1 MHGPRARCRCILEDS
16 YAVSTGQLL
25 ENELEQSRVMHVV
38 VRVFLVY
45 GVHGQ
50 AKFTAIVGFGG
61 CLDVGQQREHEL
73 WDAND
78 NTIRGHSC
86 HVQLHQL
93 HVDADLL
100 AKVEVVVD
108 NFEQLL

>member
-1 MHGPRARCRCILEDS
+1 MHGRAKL
-16 YAVSTGQLL
+16 
-25 ENELEQSRVMHVV
+25 M
-38 VRVFLVY
+38 
-45 GVHGQ
+45 
-50 AKFTAIVGFGG
+50 AIVGFGG
-61 CLDVGQQREHEL
+61 CLDVGQQCEREL
-73 WDAND
+73 WDTND
-78 NTIRGHSC
+78 DTICGHSC